1 MFAIFYIQGM
11 IFYAVVVCRF
21 MESEVELNAIINEM
35 HIIAT
40 VPHLYQIIVNLNAIQ
55 SLLQL
60 LSHENTG
67 KLCKLFIY
75 FWIKLEYTKK

>member
-1 MFAIFYIQGM
+1 MLLLSG
-11 IFYAVVVCRF
+11 RF